1 MSVAGARSATK
12 KTSKIVLSAA
22 ALTAAVGLGTAA
34 AIFGPAAAIN
44 REPDRAAQLDPR
56 QGSQLVQIAVA
67 KPAVASGR
75 TFTGIIAARVQGNLG
90 FRVPGKV
97 VERLVDVGQEV
108 YAGQPLMRL
117 DQKDL
122 DLALA
127 AKKNAVAAARAAA
140 VQARGDEVRYRA
152 LAADGWASRQ
162 RYEQAKAAFDTAAAQ
177 LAAAEAQADV
187 ARNEAGYSLLL
198 ADADGTVVETL
209 ADPGQVVAAGQTVVK
224 LAHAG
229 PREALVNLPETERP
243 AIGSAAQARVY
254 GGASIPSPAR
264 LRQLSDA
271 ADAASRTYEARYVLD
286 GKASLAPLG
295 ATVTVTLSTAETSD
309 AVEVPLGALYDN
321 GQFSGVWVVDPHS
334 SSVSLRTVQVRGLAE
349 ETAVVS
355 GVKSGERIVALGA
368 HLLHQGERVRL
379 AEGRRAAQ

>member
-1 MSVAGARSATK
+1 MRAA
-12 KTSKIVLSAA
+12 KIILSAA
-22 ALTAAVGLGTAA
+22 ALTAALGLGTAA
-34 AIFGPAAAIN
+34 VIFGPAAAIN
-44 REPDRAAQLDPR
+44 RGPDRAAPLDPR
-56 QGSQLVQIAVA
+56 QESQLVEIAVA
-67 KPAVASGR
+67 KPAAASER
-75 TFTGIIAARVQGNLG
+75 TFTGIIAARVQSNLG

-108 YAGQPLMRL
+108 HAGKPLMRV

-122 DLALA
+122 ALALA
-127 AKKNAVAAARAAA
+127 AKENAVAAARAAA
-140 VQARGDEVRYRA
+140 VQARDDEARYRQ
-152 LAADGWASRQ
+152 LATDGWASRQ

-177 LAAAEAQADV
+177 LAAAEAQANV

-198 ADADGTVVETL
+198 ADAAGTVVETL
-209 ADPGQVVAAGQTVVK
+209 AEPGQVVAAGQTVVK

-229 PREALVNLPETERP
+229 PREAVVNLPETVRP
-243 AIGSAAQARVY
+243 AIGSTAQARVY

-286 GKASLAPLG
+286 DEASLAPLG
-295 ATVTVTLSTAETSD
+295 ATITVALSTGETSD
-309 AVEVPLGALYDN
+309 AVEVPLSALYDN
-321 GQFSGVWVVDPHS
+321 GRSSGVWVVDPHS
-334 SSVSLRTVQVRGLAE
+334 SSVSLKVVQVRRLAE

-355 GVKSGERIVALGA
+355 GVEPGERVVSLGA

-379 AEGRRAAQ
+379 ADDRRAVQ

>member
-1 MSVAGARSATK
+1 MKNK
-12 KTSKIVLSAA
+12 KIMVLSAA
-22 ALTAAVGLGTAA
+22 ALAVVGLGAA
-34 AIFGPAAAIN
+34 AVILGPAAIR
-44 REPDRAAQLDPR
+44 REPDRAEQLDPR

-67 KPAVASGR
+67 KPAVASER
-75 TFTGIIAARVQGNLG
+75 TFTGIIAARVQSNLG

-97 VERLVDVGQEV
+97 VARLVDVGQEV
-108 YAGQPLMRL
+108 HAGQPLMRL

-127 AKKNAVAAARAAA
+127 AKENAVAAARAAA
-140 VQARGDEVRYRA
+140 VQARADEVRYRE

-198 ADADGTVVETL
+198 ANADGTVIETL
-209 ADPGQVVAAGQTVVK
+209 AEPGQVVAAGQTVVK

-229 PREALVNLPETERP
+229 PREAVVNLPETVRP
-243 AIGSAAQARVY
+243 AIVSPAQARVY
-254 GGASIPSPAR
+254 GGGSTPSPAH

-271 ADAASRTYEARYVLD
+271 ADPSTRTYEARYILD
-286 GKASLAPLG
+286 GEASLAPLG
-295 ATVTVTLSTAETSD
+295 ATVTVSVATGGTTEA
-309 AVEVPLGALYDN
+309 AEVPLGALYDDGKSN
-321 GQFSGVWVVDPHS
+321 GVWVVDPHS
-334 SSVSLRTVQVRGLAE
+334 SSVLWRAVQVRRLAKE
-349 ETAVVS
+349 IAVVS
-355 GVKSGERIVALGA
+355 GVEPGERVVALGA

-379 AEGRRAAQ
+379 ADDRIAAQ